1 VGVLALILAGWSSN
15 SKYALLGGLRSSA
28 QMVSYEVSMGL
39 SLIGALMFA
48 RTLSLSGITVAQ
60 ASDSVFPGF
69 IVYQPLAFVIFL
81 ISGIA
86 ENNRAPFD
94 LPEAESELVAGFHTE
109 YSGMRWSLFFM
120 AEYAAMVV
128 VAAVATT
135 VFLGGWYFPGVLKL
149 SGGYGNLYIFL
160 SLVVFIVK
168 MALLLYLYFWLRW
181 TFPRY
186 RYDQL
191 MDLGWKW
198 MIPASLLNIVWTGVT
213 IFALQALNVSGVVAT
228 LEPARPGEALL
239 ARGLN
244 LTGAGKGLAVLFG
257 LAGLL
262 IAALFLA
269 YLNRHSRDFNLK
281 KQRRQIKLV
290 DVPKGAP
297 AVATTA
303 AAAENA

>member
-1 VGVLALILAGWSSN
+1 
-15 SKYALLGGLRSSA
+15 
-28 QMVSYEVSMGL
+28 
-39 SLIGALMFA
+39 
-48 RTLSLSGITVAQ
+48 
-60 ASDSVFPGF
+60 
-69 IVYQPLAFVIFL
+69 
-81 ISGIA
+81 
-86 ENNRAPFD
+86 
-94 LPEAESELVAGFHTE
+94 
-109 YSGMRWSLFFM
+109 
-120 AEYAAMVV
+120 
-128 VAAVATT
+128 
-135 VFLGGWYFPGVLKL
+135 VLKL

-244 LTGAGKGLAVLFG
+244 LTSAGKGLAVLFG